1 MTAVGMTMA
10 EKVLARASGRA
21 RVSPG
26 EFITAS
32 VDLVMANDA
41 QFPQS
46 CKALEDIG
54 LKKVFDP
61 EKIVVV
67 IDHWVP
73 ANTPMVAE
81 MHRGI
86 REQVKELGIRHFY
99 DAGVGIEHK
108 VVPEKGHALPGQL
121 IVGSDSHSTTYGALA
136 AASTGIGLTEL
147 AYVMYTGKLWF
158 QVPPTIR
165 FNLTGR
171 LGHGV
176 SPKDLMLALLAK
188 HSTQVAQYKSVEFG
202 GPAAAAMDM
211 EGRLTLANISS
222 EMGAKFSMFA
232 ADATTLEYL
241 RTRSDVP
248 VQAFGPDLD
257 ARYESV
263 HTIDC
268 AAIEPQVAA
277 PHKPDNV
284 KNVSEFASVRVDQAF
299 IGSCTN
305 AHAGDL
311 QRAAAI
317 MKGRKVAAGTR
328 FLVIPASHEV
338 MVEAMRNGS
347 LAVLVEAGAMVGTP
361 GCGPCAGGST
371 GVLGP
376 GETGIASTN
385 RNFKGRGGS
394 TESFLYLAS
403 PETVA
408 ASAIEGR
415 IADPRKY
422 LPSGLPEAAQ

>member
-1 MTAVGMTMA
+1 MADRGMTMA
-10 EKVLARASGRA
+10 EKILARASGRP
-21 RVSPG
+21 RVRPG
-26 EFITAS
+26 EFLTAG

-54 LKKVFDP
+54 LKRVFDP

-86 REQVKELGIRHFY
+86 RATVKELGICHFY

-108 VVPEKGHALPGQL
+108 VIPEKGHALPGQL
-121 IVGSDSHSTTYGALA
+121 IVGSDSHSTTYGALG

-158 QVPPTIR
+158 QVPPSIR
-165 FNLTGR
+165 FELTGT

-176 SPKDLMLALLAK
+176 APKDLMLALLGK
-188 HSTQVAQYKSVEFG
+188 FTTQAGQYKSVEFA
-202 GPAAAAMDM
+202 GPVAEAMSM
-211 EGRLTLANISS
+211 EGRLTLSNISS
-222 EMGAKFSMFA
+222 EMGAKFALFA
-232 ADATTLEYL
+232 ADASTLDYL
-241 RTRSDVP
+241 RTRTTKP
-248 VQAFGPDLD
+248 VQAFGPDPD
-257 ARYESV
+257 AEYEAV

-268 AAIEPQVAA
+268 SKIEPQVAI

-284 KNVSEFASVRVDQAF
+284 KNVSELSAVRVDQAF

-305 AHAGDL
+305 AHAEDL

-328 FLVIPASHEV
+328 FLVIPASHDV

-394 TESFLYLAS
+394 AESFLYLAS

-408 ASAIEGR
+408 ASAIEGC
-415 IADPRKY
+415 ITDPRKY
-422 LPSGLPEAAQ
+422 MPEGAQ

>member
-1 MTAVGMTMA
+1 MSGMTMA
-10 EKVLARASGRA
+10 EKILARASGRE
-21 RVSPG
+21 RVRPG
-26 EFITAS
+26 EFVTAAI
-32 VDLVMANDA
+32 DLAMANDA
-41 QFPQS
+41 QFPQAV
-46 CKALEDIG
+46 KALEDVG
-54 LKKVFDP
+54 LKRVFDP
-61 EKIVVV
+61 GKVVV
-67 IDHWVP
+67 IIDHWVP
-73 ANTPMVAE
+73 ANTPIVAE

-86 REQVKELGIRHFY
+86 RANVQELGIEHFY

-108 VVPEKGHALPGQL
+108 VIPEKGHALPGEL
-121 IVGSDSHSTTYGALA
+121 IVGSDSHSTTYGALGA
-136 AASTGIGLTEL
+136 AAAGIGLTEL

-158 QVPPTIR
+158 QVPPTVR
-165 FNLTGR
+165 FELKGR

-176 SPKDLMLALLAK
+176 APKDLMLALLGK
-188 HSTQVAQYKSVEFG
+188 YTTQAGQYKSVEFG
-202 GPAAAAMDM
+202 GPVAEAMTM
-211 EGRLTLANISS
+211 EGRLTLANISA
-222 EMGAKFSMFA
+222 EMGAKFAMFA

-241 RTRSDVP
+241 RTRTDRP
-248 VQAFGPDLD
+248 VQAFGPDVD
-257 ARYESV
+257 AQYEAV
-263 HTIDC
+263 HEIDC
-268 AAIEPQVAA
+268 SRIEPQVAA
-277 PHKPDNV
+277 PHKPDQV

-311 QRAAAI
+311 ERAARI
-317 MKGRKVAAGTR
+317 MKGRKVAKGTR
-328 FLVIPASHEV
+328 FLVIPASHDV
-338 MVEAMRNGS
+338 LVEAMKNGS
-347 LAVLVEAGAMVGTP
+347 LAVLVESGAMVGTP

-394 TESFLYLAS
+394 PDSFLYLAS

-422 LPSGLPEAAQ
+422 LPAEGA

>member
-1 MTAVGMTMA
+1 MGRMHGMTMA
-10 EKVLARASGRA
+10 EKILARASGRA
-21 RVSPG
+21 RVRPG
-26 EFITAS
+26 EFLTAA

-54 LKKVFDP
+54 LKRVFDP

-86 REQVKELGIRHFY
+86 RATVKELGIRHFY

-108 VVPEKGHALPGQL
+108 VIPEKGHALPGQL
-121 IVGSDSHSTTYGALA
+121 IVGSDSHSTTYGALG

-158 QVPPTIR
+158 QVPPSIK

-176 SPKDLMLALLAK
+176 APKDLMLALLGK
-188 HSTQVAQYKSVEFG
+188 FTTQAGQYKSVEFA
-202 GPAAAAMDM
+202 GPAAESMSM

-222 EMGAKFSMFA
+222 EMGAKFALFA
-232 ADATTLEYL
+232 ADATTVEYL
-241 RTRSDVP
+241 RARTNVP
-248 VQAFGPDLD
+248 VRAFGPDED
-257 ARYESV
+257 ADYEAV

-268 AAIEPQVAA
+268 SKIEPQVAI

-284 KNVSEFASVRVDQAF
+284 KNVSELSEIRVDQAF

-305 AHAGDL
+305 AHAEDL
-311 QRAAAI
+311 QRAALI
-317 MKGRKVAAGTR
+317 MKGRKVAPGTR

-338 MVEAMRNGS
+338 MVEAMKNGS
-347 LAVLVEAGAMVGTP
+347 LATLVEAGAMVGTP

-394 TESFLYLAS
+394 AESFLYLAS

-422 LPSGLPEAAQ
+422 LPKGPQ

>member
-1 MTAVGMTMA
+1 M
-10 EKVLARASGRA
+10 
-21 RVSPG
+21 
-26 EFITAS
+26 
-32 VDLVMANDA
+32 
-41 QFPQS
+41 
-46 CKALEDIG
+46 
-54 LKKVFDP
+54 
-61 EKIVVV
+61 
-67 IDHWVP
+67 
-73 ANTPMVAE
+73 
-81 MHRGI
+81 
-86 REQVKELGIRHFY
+86 
-99 DAGVGIEHK
+99 
-108 VVPEKGHALPGQL
+108 
-121 IVGSDSHSTTYGALA
+121 
-136 AASTGIGLTEL
+136 
-147 AYVMYTGKLWF
+147 
-158 QVPPTIR
+158 
-165 FNLTGR
+165 
-171 LGHGV
+171 
-176 SPKDLMLALLAK
+176 
-188 HSTQVAQYKSVEFG
+188 
-202 GPAAAAMDM
+202 
-211 EGRLTLANISS
+211 
-222 EMGAKFSMFA
+222 
-232 ADATTLEYL
+232 
-241 RTRSDVP
+241 
-248 VQAFGPDLD
+248 
-257 ARYESV
+257 
-263 HTIDC
+263 
-268 AAIEPQVAA
+268 
-277 PHKPDNV
+277 

-347 LAVLVEAGAMVGTP
+347 LAALVEAGAMVGTP

>member
-1 MTAVGMTMA
+1 MSGMTMA
-10 EKVLARASGRA
+10 EKILARASGRG
-21 RVSPG
+21 RVRPG
-26 EFITAS
+26 EFLTCA
-32 VDLVMANDA
+32 VDLAMANDA
-41 QFPQS
+41 QFPQA

-54 LKKVFDP
+54 LKRVFDP
-61 EKIVVV
+61 EKVVVV

-86 REQVKELGIRHFY
+86 RADVKALGIRHFY

-108 VVPEKGHALPGQL
+108 VIPEKGHALPGEL
-121 IVGSDSHSTTYGALA
+121 IVGSDSHSTTYGALG

-158 QVPPTIR
+158 QVPPSIR
-165 FNLTGR
+165 FHLTGS
-171 LGHGV
+171 LSHGV
-176 SPKDLMLALLAK
+176 APKDLMLALLGK
-188 HSTQVAQYKSVEFG
+188 YTTQAGQYKSVEFG
-202 GPAAAAMDM
+202 GPAAASMSI

-222 EMGAKFSMFA
+222 EMGAKFALFE
-232 ADATTLEYL
+232 ADAATLEYL
-241 RTRSDVP
+241 RARTDKP
-248 VQAFGPDLD
+248 VHAFGPDPD
-257 ARYESV
+257 AEYEAE

-268 AAIEPQVAA
+268 SQIEPQVAA

-284 KNVSEFASVRVDQAF
+284 RNVSEFASVRVDQAF

-305 AHAGDL
+305 AHAEDL
-311 QRAAAI
+311 ERAARI
-317 MKGRKVAAGTR
+317 MRGRKVAPGTR

-338 MVEAMRNGS
+338 MVEAMKNGS

-394 TESFLYLAS
+394 AESFLYLAS

-422 LPSGLPEAAQ
+422 LPEAEVLA

>member
-1 MTAVGMTMA
+1 MSGMTMA
-10 EKVLARASGRA
+10 EKILARASGRESV
-21 RVSPG
+21 RPG
-26 EFITAS
+26 EFVTAK
-32 VDLVMANDA
+32 VDLAMANDA
-41 QFPQS
+41 QFPQA

-54 LKKVFDP
+54 LKRVFDP
-61 EKIVVV
+61 GKVVV
-67 IDHWVP
+67 IIDHWVP

-86 REQVKELGIRHFY
+86 RAKVKELGLRHFY

-108 VVPEKGHALPGQL
+108 VIPEKGHALPGEL
-121 IVGSDSHSTTYGALA
+121 IVGSDSHSTTYGALG

-158 QVPPTIR
+158 QVPPSIR
-165 FNLTGR
+165 FNLAGK

-176 SPKDLMLALLAK
+176 APKDLMLALLGK
-188 HSTQVAQYKSVEFG
+188 YTTQAGQYKSVEFA
-202 GPAAAAMDM
+202 GPVADAMSM

-222 EMGAKFSMFA
+222 EMGAKFALFA

-241 RTRSDVP
+241 RTRTDKP
-248 VQAFGPDLD
+248 VQAFGPDPD
-257 ARYESV
+257 AQYEAV

-268 AAIEPQVAA
+268 SKIEPQVAA

-284 KNVSEFASVRVDQAF
+284 KNVSEFGSVRVDQAF

-305 AHAGDL
+305 AHAEDL
-311 QRAAAI
+311 ERAAAI

-338 MVEAMRNGS
+338 MVEAMKNGS

-394 TESFLYLAS
+394 AESFLYLAS

-422 LPSGLPEAAQ
+422 MPAAAK

>member
-1 MTAVGMTMA
+1 MASTGMTHA
-10 EKVLARASGRA
+10 EKILARASGKA
-21 RVSPG
+21 RVRPG
-26 EFITAS
+26 EFVTAK

-41 QFPQS
+41 VFPGAV
-46 CKALEDIG
+46 KALEEAG
-54 LKKVFDP
+54 LKRVFDP
-61 EKIVVV
+61 AKIVVV

-73 ANTPMVAE
+73 ANTALIAE
-81 MHRGI
+81 MHRGM
-86 REQVKELGIRHFY
+86 RVQAKELGLPHFY
-99 DAGVGIEHK
+99 DAGVGIEHN

-121 IVGSDSHSTTYGALA
+121 IVGSDSHSTTYGALG
-136 AASTGIGLTEL
+136 AASTGIGMTEL
-147 AYVMYTGKLWF
+147 AYVMYTGQLWF
-158 QVPPTIR
+158 QVPPSIR
-165 FNLTGR
+165 FELMGK

-176 SPKDLMLALLAK
+176 APKDLMLALLGK
-188 HSTQVAQYKSVEFG
+188 YSTQAAQYKSVEFA
-202 GPAAAAMDM
+202 GPAAEAMDM
-211 EGRLTLANISS
+211 EGRLTMANISS

-232 ADATTLEYL
+232 ADAKTLEYL
-241 RTRSDVP
+241 RTRTATP
-248 VQAFGPDLD
+248 VSVFGPDAD
-257 ARYESV
+257 AAYEAV

-268 AAIEPQVAA
+268 SAIEPQVAA

-284 KNVSEFASVRVDQAF
+284 KNVSEFAGTPVDQAF

-305 AHAGDL
+305 ARAGDL
-311 QRAAAI
+311 ERAAAI
-317 MKGRKVAAGTR
+317 MKGRKVKSGTR
-328 FLVIPASHEV
+328 FLIIPASHEV
-338 MVEAMRNGS
+338 MVEAMKNGS
-347 LAVLVEAGAMVGTP
+347 LAILVEAGAMVGTP

-422 LPSGLPEAAQ
+422 LPEALR

>member
-1 MTAVGMTMA
+1 MTMA
-10 EKVLARASGRA
+10 EKILARASGRESV
-21 RVSPG
+21 RPG
-26 EFITAS
+26 EFVTAK
-32 VDLVMANDA
+32 VDLAMANDA
-41 QFPQS
+41 QFPQA

-54 LKKVFDP
+54 LKRVFDP
-61 EKIVVV
+61 GKVVV
-67 IDHWVP
+67 IIDHWVP

-86 REQVKELGIRHFY
+86 RAKVKELGLRHFY

-108 VVPEKGHALPGQL
+108 VIPEKGHALPGEL
-121 IVGSDSHSTTYGALA
+121 IVGSDSHSTTYGALG

-158 QVPPTIR
+158 QVPPSIR
-165 FNLTGR
+165 FNLAGK

-176 SPKDLMLALLAK
+176 APKDLMLALLGK
-188 HSTQVAQYKSVEFG
+188 YTTQAGQYKSVEFA
-202 GPAAAAMDM
+202 GPVADAMSM

-222 EMGAKFSMFA
+222 EMGAKFALFA

-241 RTRSDVP
+241 RTRTDKP
-248 VQAFGPDLD
+248 VQAFGPDPD
-257 ARYESV
+257 AQYEAV

-268 AAIEPQVAA
+268 SKIEPQVAA

-305 AHAGDL
+305 AHAEDL
-311 QRAAAI
+311 ERAAAI

-338 MVEAMRNGS
+338 MVEAMKNGS

-394 TESFLYLAS
+394 AESFLYLAS

-422 LPSGLPEAAQ
+422 MPAAAK

>member
-1 MTAVGMTMA
+1 MGMTMA
-10 EKVLARASGRA
+10 EKILARASGRA
-21 RVSPG
+21 CVSPG
-26 EFITAS
+26 EFVTAK

-41 QFPQS
+41 VFPGA
-46 CKALEDIG
+46 CKALDDIG
-54 LKKVFDP
+54 LKRVFDP

-73 ANTPMVAE
+73 ANTALIAE

-86 REQVKELGIRHFY
+86 REQIKELGIRHFY
-99 DAGVGIEHK
+99 DAGVGIEHN
-108 VVPEKGHALPGQL
+108 VIPEKGHALPGQL

-136 AASTGIGLTEL
+136 AASTGIGMTEL
-147 AYVMYTGKLWF
+147 AYVMYTGRLWF

-165 FNLTGR
+165 FNLTGK

-176 SPKDLMLALLAK
+176 APKDLMLALLGK
-188 HSTQVAQYKSVEFG
+188 YGTQVAQYRSVEFS
-202 GPAAAAMDM
+202 GPAAESMSM
-211 EGRLTLANISS
+211 EGRLTLCNMGS
-222 EMGAKFSMFA
+222 EMGAKFAFFA
-232 ADATTLEYL
+232 ADAKAIEYL
-241 RTRSDVP
+241 RTRTDAP
-248 VQAFGPDLD
+248 VQAFGPDAD
-257 ARYESV
+257 AIYEAV

-268 AAIEPQVAA
+268 SALEPQVAI

-284 KNVSEFASVRVDQAF
+284 KNVSELGDIHVDQAF

-305 AHAGDL
+305 ARVEDL

-317 MKGRKVAAGTR
+317 MKGHKVAAGTR
-328 FLVIPASHEV
+328 FLVIPASHEI
-338 MVEAMRNGS
+338 MVESMRNGS
-347 LAVLVEAGAMVGTP
+347 LAILVEAGAMLGTP
-361 GCGPCAGGST
+361 GCGPCGGGST

-415 IADPRKY
+415 ITDPRKY
-422 LPSGLPEAAQ
+422 MQPAGSVQ

>member
-1 MTAVGMTMA
+1 MATTGMTMA
-10 EKVLARASGRA
+10 EKILARASGKA
-21 RVSPG
+21 RVRPG
-26 EFITAS
+26 EFVTAK

-41 QFPQS
+41 VFPGA
-46 CKALEDIG
+46 CKALDDAG

-73 ANTPMVAE
+73 ANTALIAE
-81 MHRGI
+81 MHRGM
-86 REQVKELGIRHFY
+86 RAQVKELGIRHFY
-99 DAGVGIEHK
+99 DAGVGIEHN

-121 IVGSDSHSTTYGALA
+121 ILGSDSHSTTYGALG
-136 AASTGIGLTEL
+136 AASTGIGMTEL
-147 AYVMYTGKLWF
+147 AYVMYTGQLWF
-158 QVPPTIR
+158 QVPPTIK
-165 FNLTGR
+165 FNLTGK

-176 SPKDLMLALLAK
+176 APKDLMLALLGK
-188 HSTQVAQYKSVEFG
+188 YGTQAAQYKAVEFA
-202 GPAAAAMDM
+202 GPAAGSMDM
-211 EGRLTLANISS
+211 EGRLTLSNISS

-232 ADATTLEYL
+232 ADAKTLEYL
-241 RTRSDVP
+241 RTRTQAP
-248 VQAFGPDLD
+248 VRLFGPDAD
-257 ARYESV
+257 AAYEAV
-263 HTIDC
+263 HMIDC
-268 AAIEPQVAA
+268 SQIEPQVAA

-284 KNVSEFASVRVDQAF
+284 KNVSEFAEIRVDQAF

-305 AHAGDL
+305 ARAGDL

-317 MKGRKVAAGTR
+317 MKGHKVAAGTR
-328 FLVIPASHEV
+328 FLIIPASHEV
-338 MVEAMRNGS
+338 MVEAMQNGS

-422 LPSGLPEAAQ
+422 MVAP